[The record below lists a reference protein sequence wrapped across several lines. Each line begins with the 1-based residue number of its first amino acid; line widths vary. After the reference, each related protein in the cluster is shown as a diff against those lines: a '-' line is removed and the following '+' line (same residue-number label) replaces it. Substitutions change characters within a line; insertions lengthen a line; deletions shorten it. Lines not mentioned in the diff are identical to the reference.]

1 VVPDL
6 NNEVSNFMNEV
17 SCLMKEVFDLTNE
30 LSDLMN
36 EHSDLMN
43 EQSDLMN
50 EDSDLMNEHL
60 DLMNEHSDLMNELP
74 DLMNEVSD
82 LKNALPDLNNVV
94 WSEERELLSHALDRR
109 GRGRAPGAQFA
120 PLAPEEQ
127 EEMPADPLLRLAV
140 IVELPLVRVEPP
152 VVMRAEDVVQ
162 VFVVDDRLDH
172 VCRHVRRPEQRVNAD
187 LGRDVV
193 VRPETDRPPPL
204 A

>member
-1 VVPDL
+1 MNEVATLTKVVSDL

-36 EHSDLMN
+36 EL
-43 EQSDLMN
+43 SDLMN
-50 EDSDLMNEHL
+50 EDSDLMNEL
-60 DLMNEHSDLMNELP
+60 PDLMNELS

-94 WSEERELLSHALDRR
+94 WSEERELLSHALDRW

-127 EEMPADPLLRLAV
+127 EEVPADPLLRLAV

-162 VFVVDDRLDH
+162 VFVVNDRLDH
-172 VCRHVRRPEQRVNAD
+172 VRRHVRRPEQRVNAD